1 MEMKLVYEVLGE
13 QDQHILASHISH
25 LHDICKEIL
34 GFVEHDCLKDLIFT
48 SYVPGR
54 IRGVAQILNEI
65 YERFECSVKENKID
79 DLNVRMF
86 MQNFFEFVS
95 LVSGLEK
102 GMKKFCYDYRDD
114 SAFLKYTYDLVDFF
128 KNKEFYVEDS
138 EF

>member
-34 GFVEHDCLKDLIFT
+34 GVVEHDCLKDLIFT
-48 SYVPGR
+48 SFVPGR
-54 IRGVAQILNEI
+54 IAQILSEI

-79 DLNVRMF
+79 DLNVRIF

-102 GMKKFCYDYRDD
+102 GMEKFCYDYRDD
-114 SAFLKYTYDLVDFF
+114 SAFLKYTDDLVDFF

>member
-1 MEMKLVYEVLGE
+1 MIDFKYQVLVRAGEKVCLLSKTELLNLRNHSSCTCVLNCPEVN
-13 QDQHILASHISH
+13 
-25 LHDICKEIL
+25 
-34 GFVEHDCLKDLIFT
+34 
-48 SYVPGR
+48 GR
-54 IRGVAQILNEI
+54 IRGVAQILSEI

-79 DLNVRMF
+79 DLNVRNF

-102 GMKKFCYDYRDD
+102 GMEKFCYDYRDD
-114 SAFLKYTYDLVDFF
+114 SAFLKYTDDLVDFF